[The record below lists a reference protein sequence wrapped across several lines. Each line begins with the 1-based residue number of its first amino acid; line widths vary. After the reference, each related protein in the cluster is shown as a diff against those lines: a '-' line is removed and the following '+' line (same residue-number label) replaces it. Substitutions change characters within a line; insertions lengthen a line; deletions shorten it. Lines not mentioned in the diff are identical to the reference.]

1 VFVRPPPFTEAAARQ
16 AIENSVCWS
25 DALRRLG
32 YVPKGHNI
40 RTLQKHARRWRIS
53 TDHFDPHV
61 GRRRAGISRALP
73 LSEILVEGSLYSR
86 GHLKRRLYTEGIKER
101 LCEMC
106 GQGET
111 WRGRRMALVL
121 DHINGVSNDH
131 RLENLQILCP
141 NCAATLETHCGRNV
155 PHERKCAGCGAPFS
169 PTTIRH
175 RYCSRACYPGPRPGV
190 LRPERRKVRRPDCD
204 QLFAEVEE
212 NGYLATGR
220 KYGVSDNAIRKWVR
234 QYEWELWEWSNS
246 LPPRVRGTSD
256 PRRVGRRG

>member
-155 PHERKCAGCGAPFS
+155 PHERKCAGLSSLFANHDPSPLLLARVLSGTAARGTAP
-169 PTTIRH
+169 
-175 RYCSRACYPGPRPGV
+175 RAQEGPAARLRSALCRGGGERV
-190 LRPERRKVRRPDCD
+190 SGYRPEVRR
-204 QLFAEVEE
+204 
-212 NGYLATGR
+212 
-220 KYGVSDNAIRKWVR
+220 VR
-234 QYEWELWEWSNS
+234 Q
-246 LPPRVRGTSD
+246 RD
-256 PRRVGRRG
+256 PQVGEAVRVGAVGVVELVAAEGPWDV